1 MTALAL
7 DPGCAKRGIVPIPL
21 CIVPFSQ
28 IPLDG
33 YTPAPPQIVAPL
45 SLPAA
50 RDATQT

>member
-1 MTALAL
+1 MTAIAL
-7 DPGCAKRGIVPIPL
+7 DAGCAKPGIVPILL

-33 YTPAPPQIVAPL
+33 YTSGPPQMLAPL

-50 RDATQT
+50 RDAAQT